1 MPAGPG
7 YPFIPGGAPAVFKNT
22 VCARMCKS
30 AEDRRA
36 RAQREGWW
44 RGHRCVLRGFAR
56 VARCVHAMAPALRA
70 RAWPRLRMRAGRRK
84 RVCVQLRVACV
95 PCDLCKLC
103 GWEQCWQHCVPYGVR
118 RACALGEAQ
127 SVGII
132 PCARAQECGR
142 RGLRRPGQRAGAQRA
157 CLWCHPWF
165 WGENFFNIE
174 SYNINAGG

>member
-22 VCARMCKS
+22 ACARMCKS
-30 AEDRRA
+30 AKDRRA

-44 RGHRCVLRGFAR
+44 RGHRCVLCGFAR

-70 RAWPRLRMRAGRRK
+70 PAWPRLRVRAGRRE
-84 RVCVQLRVACV
+84 RVCVQLRVAFV

-103 GWEQCWQHCVPYGVR
+103 GWEQCWQHCVPHGAR

-132 PCARAQECGR
+132 PRARARENV
-142 RGLRRPGQRAGAQRA
+142 AGAGCGGLASERVRSEPV
-157 CLWCHPWF
+157 CGTTHGF
-165 WGENFFNIE
+165 GGGNFCM
-174 SYNINAGG
+174 AGGM